1 MDIIGQYTRI
11 GIAILILHL
20 SVSLNYAQNIKIP
33 VDTAIVTEHSI
44 TIDGKTYD
52 YIAETGFQPVWND
65 TGKAIASLH
74 YTYYKVKTD
83 DTEMRPLAISFNGG
97 PGAASV
103 WMHIGYTGPVLL
115 NVDEEG
121 YPVQPYGLKP
131 NEHSILD
138 VADIVYVNP
147 VNTGYSR
154 VLDKEIDAKKQFFGV
169 NQDIKYLAAWISS
182 FVHRKDKWLAP
193 KYLIGESYGTVR
205 SSGLALQLQNA
216 HWMYLN
222 GVILVSPTN
231 LGIKR
236 DGPIADANNLP
247 YYAVTAWYHSRLNS
261 KLQAMKIEE
270 LAQMVEE
277 FTIEEYIP
285 ALQYGSDLEKE
296 RYQNLVAKIAE
307 YSGLSEEEVS
317 DHNLTIPRNYFWK
330 ALERRESGYTIGR
343 LDSRYR
349 GLDSQLAGTRPQYNA
364 ELTTWLHAFTP
375 PINWYFKN
383 ELGFNTDVQYK
394 MFGSVHPWEWE
405 RDNTG
410 RNLSRAMAINPF
422 LHVMI
427 QSGYYDGGTPYY
439 DAKYTLRHLD
449 RAGNMQDRLSF
460 KVYESGHMMYM
471 RAEVLG
477 EAMQDIKDFI
487 KNSIPTESAKY

>member
-1 MDIIGQYTRI
+1 
-11 GIAILILHL
+11 
-20 SVSLNYAQNIKIP
+20 
-33 VDTAIVTEHSI
+33 
-44 TIDGKTYD
+44 
-52 YIAETGFQPVWND
+52 
-65 TGKAIASLH
+65 
-74 YTYYKVKTD
+74 
-83 DTEMRPLAISFNGG
+83 
-97 PGAASV
+97 
-103 WMHIGYTGPVLL
+103 
-115 NVDEEG
+115 
-121 YPVQPYGLKP
+121 
-131 NEHSILD
+131 SILD

-285 ALQYGSDLEKE
+285 ALQYGS
-296 RYQNLVAKIAE
+296 
-307 YSGLSEEEVS
+307 
-317 DHNLTIPRNYFWK
+317 
-330 ALERRESGYTIGR
+330 
-343 LDSRYR
+343 
-349 GLDSQLAGTRPQYNA
+349 
-364 ELTTWLHAFTP
+364 
-375 PINWYFKN
+375 
-383 ELGFNTDVQYK
+383 
-394 MFGSVHPWEWE
+394 
-405 RDNTG
+405 
-410 RNLSRAMAINPF
+410 
-422 LHVMI
+422 
-427 QSGYYDGGTPYY
+427 
-439 DAKYTLRHLD
+439 
-449 RAGNMQDRLSF
+449 
-460 KVYESGHMMYM
+460 
-471 RAEVLG
+471 
-477 EAMQDIKDFI
+477 
-487 KNSIPTESAKY
+487 